1 MTEVKDHVLVKRGL
15 YYRPNG
21 NGYTGLK
28 CEAGLYEASYADGD
42 EWITAIPFA
51 DAPEFS
57 PACWEE
63 TKLSHLQGQLAT
75 TRAELAAMKARE
87 VGYVQAMDAMGEEL
101 AASKERER
109 ETLAVLQ
116 TAHESEAALVRQ
128 RNALIHVVRW
138 ISANYENGEINHK
151 DFRVRAKN
159 LADDA
164 LLGDPA

>member
-1 MTEVKDHVLVKRGL
+1 MSAGGHVLVKRGL

-63 TKLSHLQGQLAT
+63 TKLAHLQNQLVSKDAEIACLRGHINHMANWI
-75 TRAELAAMKARE
+75 TRANNGVKQGPYSFEAIGEDLAS
-87 VGYVQAMDAMGEEL
+87 L
-101 AASKERER
+101 APEGSK
-109 ETLAVLQ
+109 Q
-116 TAHESEAALVRQ
+116 
-128 RNALIHVVRW
+128 
-138 ISANYENGEINHK
+138 
-151 DFRVRAKN
+151 
-159 LADDA
+159 
-164 LLGDPA
+164 

>member
-1 MTEVKDHVLVKRGL
+1 MT
-15 YYRPNG
+15 RP
-21 NGYTGLK
+21 
-28 CEAGLYEASYADGD
+28 
-42 EWITAIPFA
+42 
-51 DAPEFS
+51 
-57 PACWEE
+57 
-63 TKLSHLQGQLAT
+63 
-75 TRAELAAMKARE
+75 ELAALKARE

-128 RNALIHVVRW
+128 KNALIHVVRW

-164 LLGDPA
+164 LLGDPV